1 MLGPFL
7 AWLRETTPDAL
18 AFEQVD
24 VGVLRHYRAHLA
36 ERPSRNGGRLQPAT
50 ILDSH
55 RALATF
61 FRWAR
66 AEGYPVDARIL
77 ELKRP
82 RVPDKEPDVY
92 HIAQLRQILA
102 ACNQA
107 VPQEEMAVRIL
118 VGSGVRV
125 TELCGLATE
134 APDGL
139 PDLMLD
145 SLGRGRVELRGRLGS
160 VRPPASLTTG
170 PRIST
175 C

>member
-82 RVPDKEPDVY
+82 RVPDKEPDVD

-118 VGSGVRV
+118 VGSGVRS
-125 TELCGLATE
+125 
-134 APDGL
+134 P
-139 PDLMLD
+139 
-145 SLGRGRVELRGRLGS
+145 SS
-160 VRPPASLTTG
+160 VASPPRPPTACPT
-170 PRIST
+170 
-175 C
+175 